1 MDQQHSQTDFD
12 IIIVGGGMVGASLA
26 CALAETGIRIALI
39 DAQPFHEGIVVGE
52 SFDPRVSAIT
62 EASRQFFIELGVWN
76 AIAEQRCCAYTD
88 MEVWEADG
96 TGRIHFGAADIH
108 AECLGHIIE
117 NSIILGAL
125 HQRLRAC
132 PSVELVAPAKLVAL
146 HPPVHESPVKI
157 ELEDGRSL
165 NSKLLVA
172 ADGANSKVRELA
184 GFDTR
189 EWDYQHHAIVTT
201 AKCSKPHRNTAIQRF
216 MDSGVLAFLP
226 LHNSAAPR
234 ADAQHYCSIV
244 WSVLPERAQELMA
257 QDDETFAANLQ
268 ASIEGQLG
276 KVESV
281 DKRFSFALRQRHAK
295 HYVQPGI
302 ALMGDAAHS
311 IHPLAGQGVNLGF
324 LDAQVLANV
333 IHCAYQRGDDISD
346 ARILRRY
353 QRRRIGHNLGMMGM
367 MEAFKRL
374 YADQPLPV
382 RWLRNVGMSGLN
394 RTVALKNR
402 VMRAAMGIE

>member
-12 IIIVGGGMVGASLA
+12 ISIVGGGMVGASLA
-26 CALAETGIRIALI
+26 CALAESGMRIALI
-39 DAQPFHEGIVVGE
+39 DAQPFKEGIVVTEG
-52 SFDPRVSAIT
+52 FDPRVSAIT
-62 EASRQFFIELGVWN
+62 EASRQFFIELGVWES
-76 AIAEQRCCAYTD
+76 IAEQRCCAYTD

-108 AECLGHIIE
+108 AESLGHIIE
-117 NSIILGAL
+117 NSTILRAL

-132 PSVELVAPAKLVAL
+132 SSVELIAPTKLVSL
-146 HPPVHESPVKI
+146 QPPLHESPVMI
-157 ELEDGRSL
+157 ELENGRRLSTR
-165 NSKLLVA
+165 LLVA

-201 AKCSKPHRNTAIQRF
+201 ARCAQPHRNTAIQRF

-226 LHNSAAPR
+226 LQAGDKTG

-257 QDDETFAANLQ
+257 QDDMAFAASLQ
-268 ASIEGQLG
+268 ASIEGRLG
-276 KVESV
+276 AVEHV
-281 DKRFSFALRQRHAK
+281 NRRFSFALRQRHAK
-295 HYVQPGI
+295 SYVQPGI

-324 LDAQVLANV
+324 LDAQALANV
-333 IHCAYQRGDDISD
+333 IQSAYQRGDDIAD

-382 RWLRNVGMSGLN
+382 RWLRNLGMSGLN
-394 RTVALKNR
+394 STVILKNR